1 MKVILK
7 DYVYKHGV
15 AGDVVDVAPGFARNY
30 LIPRGLAIMAT
41 EGALRANK
49 ILIEKAKDNRKRLM
63 AMENE
68 AAAKI
73 DGVELVFGVKAG
85 KNNKLY
91 GSVTT
96 RDIAD
101 GLLEKTGVDI
111 DRRRVSERPL
121 RELGIHDV
129 PVRISATA
137 VPILKIVI
145 LREEEVTPYLNGE
158 IVDSLVNLGVQQRAG
173 AKAVTQ
179 DVEDVEAVEAVAEVV
194 VEESDAEPEIAV
206 EAEAVADVTQVAVAN
221 ATEVMDMPEDAE
233 APEAEAD
240 DD

>member
-41 EGALRANK
+41 QGALRANK
-49 ILIEKAKDNRKRLM
+49 VLIVKADDNRERLM

-73 DGVELVFGVKAG
+73 DGVELIFGVKAG

-101 GLLEKTGVDI
+101 SLLEKTEVDI

-129 PVRISATA
+129 PIRISATA
-137 VPILKIVI
+137 APVIKVVIV
-145 LREEEVTPYLNGE
+145 REEEVTPYLNGE
-158 IVDSLVNLGVQQRAG
+158 MVDSLVALGFQKREG
-173 AKAVTQ
+173 AEEEIEDEIPVGDEA
-179 DVEDVEAVEAVAEVV
+179 DVEEEVEYVAYTAGDAVEAALDALKNPVVAE
-194 VEESDAEPEIAV
+194 AAA
-206 EAEAVADVTQVAVAN
+206 EAEAGD
-221 ATEVMDMPEDAE
+221 ED
-233 APEAEAD
+233 
-240 DD
+240 